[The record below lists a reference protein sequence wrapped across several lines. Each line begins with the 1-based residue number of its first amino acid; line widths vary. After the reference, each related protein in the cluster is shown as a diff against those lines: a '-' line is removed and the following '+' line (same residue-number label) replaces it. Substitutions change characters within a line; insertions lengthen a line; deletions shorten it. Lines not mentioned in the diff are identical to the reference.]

1 MTGGGGRAI
10 STVWA
15 VDGVLWGCARVSR
28 ANRVDPGSEVCS
40 SLLRDRG
47 SRLDTH
53 QYQVRESEVR
63 DDRGRRAGDLDGL
76 GRGWACCE
84 AVHTSVAPTGS
95 ILGVKCVLPYCA
107 IEGASLHSPIPSA

>member
-47 SRLDTH
+47 CVSTLTN
-53 QYQVRESEVR
+53 
-63 DDRGRRAGDLDGL
+63 
-76 GRGWACCE
+76 
-84 AVHTSVAPTGS
+84 T
-95 ILGVKCVLPYCA
+95 KCVKVRFAMTGGGGRA
-107 IEGASLHSPIPSA
+107 ISTAWAVDGVL